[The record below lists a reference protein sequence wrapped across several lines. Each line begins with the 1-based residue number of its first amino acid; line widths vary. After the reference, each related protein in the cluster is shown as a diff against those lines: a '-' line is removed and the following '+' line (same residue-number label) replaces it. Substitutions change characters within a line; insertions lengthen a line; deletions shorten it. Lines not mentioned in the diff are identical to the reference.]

1 MAARCPG
8 NRLKDIPPAIS
19 AEASNGYSYNS
30 CDGYDDSE
38 PVSRGGQTSGR
49 LSEIEVETQLTNFVG
64 GAIRRLFVVGI
75 ALWRNITSR

>member
-19 AEASNGYSYNS
+19 AEASNGYNS

-49 LSEIEVETQLTNFVG
+49 LSEIEVETQSTNFVC
-64 GAIRRLFVVGI
+64 GANRRLFVVGI
-75 ALWRNITSR
+75 ALWRNINSR